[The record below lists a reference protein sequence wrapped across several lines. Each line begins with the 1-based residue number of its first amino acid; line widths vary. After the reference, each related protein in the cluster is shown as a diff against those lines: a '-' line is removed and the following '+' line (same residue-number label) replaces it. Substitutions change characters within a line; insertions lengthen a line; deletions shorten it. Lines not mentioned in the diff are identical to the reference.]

1 MWSILEFDIGIF
13 YLNVMFL
20 CVTGAKVRGEIY
32 EAFDNIYPILKG
44 FKKQ

>member
-1 MWSILEFDIGIF
+1 MRFFLLCFYFIL
-13 YLNVMFL
+13 
-20 CVTGAKVRGEIY
+20 GAKVREEIY

>member
-1 MWSILEFDIGIF
+1 MLSILEFDIGISIK
-13 YLNVMFL
+13 NAMFS
-20 CVTGAKVRGEIY
+20 CITGAKVRGEIY